1 MVSNA
6 TTLCPAGVLA
16 PLLLGVLVEVLEG
29 LIAVLLLLVP
39 LSCLARATNASKLL
53 ELLSSAL
60 AAKTIPAPQCD
71 EGFCYPASEINM
83 TGRKIKHTV
92 WRQYAQ
98 MGVVS
103 LTVIV

>member
-1 MVSNA
+1 MVNNA

-16 PLLLGVLVEVLEG
+16 PLLLGMLLEVPEG
-29 LIAVLLLLVP
+29 LIAVLVP

-53 ELLSSAL
+53 ELPSTAL

-83 TGRKIKHTV
+83 TG
-92 WRQYAQ
+92 
-98 MGVVS
+98 
-103 LTVIV
+103 